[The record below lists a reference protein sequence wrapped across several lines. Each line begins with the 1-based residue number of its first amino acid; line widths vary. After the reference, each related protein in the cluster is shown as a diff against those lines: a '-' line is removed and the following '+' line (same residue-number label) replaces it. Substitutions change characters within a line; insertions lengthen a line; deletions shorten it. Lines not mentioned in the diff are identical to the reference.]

1 MRATF
6 IKAVEEKNLRDVR
19 IKLAKEMEF
28 DPRGETFQEMLRYAE
43 EKLENLYEE
52 HDSKSFQEDSTTWNE
67 DYLSDV
73 KQDLSFNFSKERL
86 DHYCKVAKF
95 VLKEKAEKLNQEDV
109 QEKTKY
115 QEHNND
121 EKNCIIGNKTIYG
134 GVTLGGAV
142 VTAASFFVE
151 KAALRI
157 ALSSLGVAGLVIGG
171 ALLLREL
178 NKK

>member
-6 IKAVEEKNLRDVR
+6 IKAVEERNLRDVR

-43 EKLENLYEE
+43 EKIDNLYEE
-52 HDSKSFQEDSTTWNE
+52 HDSKGFREDSTTWNE

-95 VLKEKAEKLNQEDV
+95 VLKEKAEKLDQDEQE
-109 QEKTKY
+109 QARSREQYNEAET
-115 QEHNND
+115 
-121 EKNCIIGNKTIYG
+121 CSIRNKSIYG

>member
-6 IKAVEEKNLRDVR
+6 IKAVEERNLRDVR
-19 IKLAKEMEF
+19 IKLSKEMEF

-43 EKLENLYEE
+43 EKLDNLYEE
-52 HDSKSFQEDSTTWNE
+52 HDSKGFREDSTTWTE

-86 DHYCKVAKF
+86 DHYYKVAKF
-95 VLKEKAEKLNQEDV
+95 VLKEKAEKLDQEELD
-109 QEKTKY
+109 QARSRE
-115 QEHNND
+115 QNND
-121 EKNCIIGNKTIYG
+121 TETYTIGRKTIYG

>member
-6 IKAVEEKNLRDVR
+6 IKAVEERNLRDLR

-28 DPRGETFQEMLRYAE
+28 DPR
-43 EKLENLYEE
+43 
-52 HDSKSFQEDSTTWNE
+52 
-67 DYLSDV
+67 
-73 KQDLSFNFSKERL
+73 

-95 VLKEKAEKLNQEDV
+95 VLKEKAEKMDQEE
-109 QEKTKY
+109 QEKARSRE
-115 QEHNND
+115 QNND
-121 EKNCIIGNKTIYG
+121 AETYTIGRKTIYG